1 MEQSVEVQV
10 LSPAPILQKRL
21 PMKKVLSIQHS
32 NQSHWVGDGFPVKSL
47 LAYTQGAELI
57 SPFLLLDYAGPYYF
71 PPSQKR
77 LGVGSHPHRGFETV
91 TIVYEGEVEHRD
103 SAGAGGVIQNGD
115 VQWMTA
121 GSGLVHEEW
130 HGKNFAKTGGMF
142 EMVQLWVNLPKKD
155 KMTNPRYQ
163 EITQKNIPQIEL
175 PHKAGTLSVIAG
187 QYLTTAGAAKTFSPI
202 NLWNIKVHS
211 GTKTELQVPDGHTA
225 LLLVIKG
232 KINISDTHNI
242 APAEIAI
249 LDTLGDKIIFTALEE
264 STLLFLGGQPLKEPV
279 VGYGPFVM
287 NTQEEIVQ
295 AIKDYQEGE
304 MGMIP

>member
-1 MEQSVEVQV
+1 M
-10 LSPAPILQKRL
+10 
-21 PMKKVLSIQHS
+21 
-32 NQSHWVGDGFPVKSL
+32 
-47 LAYTQGAELI
+47 
-57 SPFLLLDYAGPYYF
+57 
-71 PPSQKR
+71 
-77 LGVGSHPHRGFETV
+77 
-91 TIVYEGEVEHRD
+91 YEGEVEHRD

-175 PHKAGTLSVIAG
+175 PHNAGTLSIIAG

-202 NLWNIKVHS
+202 NLWNIKMHS

-232 KINISDTHNI
+232 KINISDTHDI
-242 APAEIAI
+242 ASAEIAI

-287 NTQEEIVQ
+287 NTQEEINQ
-295 AIKDYQEGE
+295 AIRDYQEGK
-304 MGMIP
+304 MGIINI